1 VLKLIKH
8 VVITICV
15 DFLIMSY
22 EIKVLIFFSIIA
34 AFLIP
39 TNILAE
45 SDEGWDAETIIDVSI
60 VGNSVINLDS
70 TNTLLRAYVDIT
82 NFDPSD
88 GYYFLR
94 VIQSATNTIISE
106 DNIIIREKSNGK
118 AGADVAHLLTED
130 SLGTTANMLG
140 NYDIIVFTEH
150 GSVIGNAT
158 FSVIKPSEPIPQYA
172 VFLEYNETST
182 KIDEETDLFS
192 ETESEL
198 INVKKIPDWV
208 KNIFVLYS
216 YDEIS
221 EDELINALTFLIDQG
236 IIVINQ

>member
-1 VLKLIKH
+1 
-8 VVITICV
+8 
-15 DFLIMSY
+15 MSY
-22 EIKVLIFFSIIA
+22 EIKVILTFSIIA
-34 AFLIP
+34 SFLFP
-39 TNILAE
+39 TLIFAQ
-45 SDEGWDAETIIDVSI
+45 SDEGWEAETIIDVSI
-60 VGNSVINLDS
+60 VGNSAINLDS
-70 TNTLLRAYVDIT
+70 TNTLLRVYVDIT

-106 DNIIIREKSNGK
+106 AEIIIREKSNGE
-118 AGADVAHLLTED
+118 AGADVAHLIIED
-130 SLGTTANMLG
+130 ELGTTANMLG
-140 NYDIIVFTEH
+140 NYEVIVFTEH

-158 FSVIKPSEPIPQYA
+158 FSVIKPSEPIPQSP

-182 KIDEETDLFS
+182 EIDEETDQSS

-198 INVKKIPDWV
+198 INAKKIPDWV

-221 EDELINALTFLIDQG
+221 EDELINALTYLIDQG
-236 IIVINQ
+236 IIEINQ

>member
-1 VLKLIKH
+1 M
-8 VVITICV
+8 CV
-15 DFLIMSY
+15 DFLIMSD

-45 SDEGWDAETIIDVSI
+45 YDEGWDAETIIDVSI
-60 VGNSVINLDS
+60 VGDSIINLDS
-70 TNTLLRAYVDIT
+70 TNTLLRVYVDIT

-94 VIQSATNTIISE
+94 IIQSATNTIISE

-118 AGADVAHLLTED
+118 AGADVAHLVTEGE
-130 SLGTTANMLG
+130 LGTTADMLG
-140 NYDIIVFTEH
+140 NYDVIVFTEN
-150 GSVIGNAT
+150 GGVTGNTT
-158 FSVIKPSEPIPQYA
+158 FTVIKPSEPINLSTE
-172 VFLEYNETST
+172 FLEYNETST
-182 KIDEETDLFS
+182 ELSEENDQSS
-192 ETESEL
+192 ETEL
-198 INVKKIPDWV
+198 INAKKIPDWV

-236 IIVINQ
+236 IIEINN

>member
-1 VLKLIKH
+1 VLKLTKH
-8 VVITICV
+8 VFIFIII

-22 EIKVLIFFSIIA
+22 EIKVLLSFSIIA
-34 AFLIP
+34 TFLFP
-39 TNILAE
+39 TIILAE
-45 SDEGWDAETIIDVSI
+45 TEEGWDAETIIDVSI

-70 TNTLLRAYVDIT
+70 PNTLLRVYVDIT

-106 DNIIIREKSNGK
+106 DNIIIREKSNGE
-118 AGADVAHLLTED
+118 AGADVAHLVNED
-130 SLGTTANMLG
+130 TLGTTANMLG
-140 NYDIIVFTEH
+140 NYELIVYTEH
-150 GSVIGNAT
+150 GSAIGNGT
-158 FSVIKPSEPIPQYA
+158 FSVIKPSEPIPQSQE
-172 VFLEYNETST
+172 VLGYNETST
-182 KIDEETDLFS
+182 ELDEEIDQSS

-198 INVKKIPDWV
+198 INTKKIPDWV

-221 EDELINALTFLIDQG
+221 EDELINALTFLIEQG
-236 IIVINQ
+236 IIEINQ